1 MKTLNP
7 TLWRTCRML
16 AGANRI
22 RLLRAIFEKPGQSV
36 TELAQALGI
45 GASDASQELRRIQSR
60 GLLKSSRNGL
70 RVVYRPEA
78 DPQVP
83 TAAPLLKALKTVF
96 SGFPPERDAE
106 MRNLA
111 FGLAYPRR
119 IAIARTLQAAPQT
132 ELDLGVAL
140 KLSSYAVF
148 THAKILRDGG
158 WIRRDGQMRHFATP
172 GHPLAEALARLLR
185 AS

>member
-22 RLLRAIFEKPGQSV
+22 RLLRAICGKPGQSV

-45 GASDASQELRRIQSR
+45 GLSDASQELRRIQSR
-60 GLLKSSRNGL
+60 GLLKSSRDGI
-70 RVVYRPEA
+70 RVIYRPEA

-83 TAAPLLKALKTVF
+83 TAAPLLKALKAAL
-96 SGFPPERDAE
+96 SDLPPERDEELRA
-106 MRNLA
+106 LA

-119 IAIARTLQAAPQT
+119 IAIAQALQASPQT
-132 ELDLGVAL
+132 ELELSGAL
-140 KLSSYAVF
+140 KLSSFAVF
-148 THAKILRDGG
+148 THVKILQEGG
-158 WIRRDGQMRHFATP
+158 WVRRVGRNRHFAVP
-172 GHPLAEALARLLR
+172 EHPLAEALARLLR